1 MLKHTVLTGLVA
13 ITGWLGGYCQAAT
26 YAGPMQD
33 SQWQVDTSV
42 FACRMAQ
49 DIPLLG
55 EAVFLRRA
63 GEDQR
68 FYLTELNRQLKPGVA
83 ELYSLTPRWRA
94 IGQHY
99 SVRSL
104 TIGEGDVVSL
114 DWRDSQQL
122 LQELVSGRQL
132 LVRGDSWYES
142 QQSVDVVIEPVRFRQ
157 ALGEYQHCLAGLLPV
172 NYDQVRR
179 TSVHFP
185 GGTEEFDD
193 DERQLLDNLARYVL
207 ADAYIT
213 ALVVDGHTDGQGLRA
228 ENLELSQKRAEFVV
242 TYLTERGVPEDL
254 IQVRWHGERY
264 PIASNRTAA
273 GRAENR
279 RVTIRVDRFEPDPET
294 LARAD

>member
-1 MLKHTVLTGLVA
+1 MKHAIGNAIAVLC
-13 ITGWLGGYCQAAT
+13 WLGLGQCFAAT
-26 YAGPMQD
+26 YTGPMESTQWRVD
-33 SQWQVDTSV
+33 SSV
-42 FACRMAQ
+42 FACRMHQ

-55 EAVFLRRA
+55 EAVFARRA

-68 FYLTELNRQLKPGVA
+68 FYLTELNRQLKPGQA
-83 ELYSLTPRWRA
+83 ELLSLTPRWRA

-99 SVRSL
+99 SVRPL
-104 TIGEGDVVSL
+104 PIGEGDVVSL
-114 DWRDSQQL
+114 DWRESQQL
-122 LQELVSGRQL
+122 LQELVDGRQL

-142 QQSVDVVIEPVRFRQ
+142 NKSVNVMIEPIRFRQ
-157 ALGEYQHCLAGLLPV
+157 ALNEYQSCLGSLLPV

-185 GGTEEFDD
+185 GGTEEFND
-193 DERQLLDNLARYVL
+193 DERQVLDNLARYVL

-213 ALVVDGHTDGQGLRA
+213 ALVIDGHTDGQGLRS

-242 TYLTERGVPEDL
+242 AYLTERGIPEDL

-264 PIASNRTAA
+264 PIASNRTPA

-279 RVTIRVDRFEPDPET
+279 RVTIRIDRFEPDPET